1 MSILDK
7 ALEIANKQKEE
18 EQKFLEERNLAFV
31 RMQEQLQ
38 AMKDFVIDEL
48 KKIDG
53 QHGFKVEF
61 LEKED
66 WTNVFAYLTRN
77 KYDQKFIH
85 DDKVAWFKAKV
96 ISGTYDASDDCRNI
110 EYTEPRVWMRIYP
123 PHKANYAGID
133 FGWDVQELNMYNN
146 GGGEFSF
153 GSLEKAP
160 KFFEDFAKQ
169 LALWMV

>member
-38 AMKDFVIDEL
+38 AMKDLVIDEL

-53 QHGFKVEF
+53 QHDFKVQF

-66 WTNVFAYLTRN
+66 WKNVFAYLTYN
-77 KYDQKFIH
+77 KYGKDF
-85 DDKVAWFKAKV
+85 DSNVAWFKAKIV
-96 ISGTYDASDDCRNI
+96 SGTFDASDDCRGI
-110 EYTEPRVWMRIYP
+110 EYTEPRIRMRIYP
-123 PHKANYAGID
+123 KVRYSNPNFSAND
-133 FGWDVQELNMYNN
+133 WDTQELRECSN
-146 GGGEFSF
+146 GGFEFSF
-153 GSLEKAP
+153 SSVDKAP

-169 LALWMV
+169 LALWLV